1 MKKTIFY
8 SWQSDL
14 PNATNR
20 SFIENAINYAIK
32 DIKSDVFVELSIDK
46 DTSGIVGTPEIV
58 NTIFQKI
65 KKSTIFIADVSI
77 INMNFNGRK
86 TPNPNVL
93 FELGYAF
100 NTLGHEKIICVLN
113 TDYGKIEDLPF
124 DLRQKRIFQYS
135 LNQGGKKEESK
146 KLSQAI
152 KWSLEE
158 LFKKDLMQNELEDYF
173 KVQVDTQL
181 LRLLNHIAKI
191 VFGYEKYKT
200 LNSIKELFLL
210 NEANIKNQIQVGEF
224 LGFQIFKQYEKIE
237 EELRILVD
245 KIITSTHYKTETI
258 VPLIK
263 IIKWIGGFEK
273 LHSLRTNPSLFLLI
287 DEKCN
292 QYKSICGQ
300 TLDLQNTKTGYLL
313 LYKVDNLHG
322 QVIDF
327 GDFTEK
333 IKIDNQLNYYRINP
347 NCLDQYINGVLN
359 LLSFVE
365 EWLDMTGGEFIIDN
379 NKEYEIK
386 MYEEIK
392 KNEN

>member
-14 PNATNR
+14 PNTTNR
-20 SFIENAINYAIK
+20 NFIGNAISCAVK
-32 DIKSDVFVELSIDK
+32 DIKSEFVVELSIDK
-46 DTSGIVGTPEIV
+46 DTSGVVGTPEIV

-65 KKSTIFIADVSI
+65 KQSTIFIADISI

-100 NTLGHEKIICVLN
+100 NALGFERIICVLN

-135 LNQGGKKEESK
+135 LSKSDKKEENK

-158 LFKKDLMQNELEDYF
+158 LFKKDLMQDELEDYF

-181 LRLLNHIAKI
+181 LRLLNHISKI
-191 VFGYEKYKT
+191 IFGYGKYKI
-200 LNSIKELFLL
+200 LDSIKDLFLL
-210 NEANIKNQIQVGEF
+210 NEENVKNQIQVGEF
-224 LGFQIFKQYEKIE
+224 LGFQIFKRYGKIE

-245 KIITSTHYKTETI
+245 KTITSTHYEKEII

-263 IIKWIGGFEK
+263 IIKWIGRFEK
-273 LHSLRTNPSLFLLI
+273 LHSLRTNPSLFLLVNK
-287 DEKCN
+287 KCK
-292 QYKSICGQ
+292 QYQSISGQ
-300 TLDLQNTKTGYLL
+300 TLNFENSKTSYLL
-313 LYKVDNLHG
+313 LDKVDNSHG
-322 QVIDF
+322 RVIDF
-327 GDFTEK
+327 GDFIEK
-333 IKIDNQLNYYRINP
+333 AKIEEHLNYYKINP
-347 NCLDQYINGVLN
+347 HYLNQYINEILN
-359 LLSFVE
+359 LLSFAE
-365 EWLDMTGGEFIIDN
+365 EWLDITGGEFIIDTN
-379 NKEYEIK
+379 CYARC
-386 MYEEIK
+386 
-392 KNEN
+392 